1 MQKDMMYHRRLG
13 DETDD
18 LHFTAAVR
26 TGQWI
31 DFPYLGDALPQVF
44 EGILLGR

>member
-1 MQKDMMYHRRLG
+1 MIKDMMYHRRLG

-31 DFPYLGDALPQVF
+31 DFPYTRLRGHKPF
-44 EGILLGR
+44 